1 MERVVRL
8 LIVENEPKDLKR
20 AADNARVVGFSAIE
34 GKTTPQAA
42 LEYLEERMAAGEELP
57 DGILLDLDFGQ
68 DSGYELLR
76 HWHGNPKLHAIP
88 VIVWSILG
96 DEHKTVCNLF
106 KIKQFIGKWE
116 GNEALQKALKSLTD
130 PVN

>member
-1 MERVVRL
+1 MESVRRL
-8 LIVENEPKDLKR
+8 LVVENEPKELKR
-20 AADNARVVGFSAIE
+20 AVENARLAGFSEVE
-34 GKTTPQAA
+34 GKTSPQAA
-42 LEYLEERMAAGEELP
+42 LQYLEDQMTAGRDLP

-76 HWHGNPKLHAIP
+76 HWHSDPRLHTIP

-96 DEHKTVCNLF
+96 DDHKTVCNLF
-106 KIKQFIGKWE
+106 KIKHFIGKWE
-116 GNEALQKALKSLTD
+116 GNEALQDALKSIAP